1 MSRIVI
7 LGAGFGGL
15 YTARYLEKALR
26 GTETAE
32 VVLIDRHNFHLF
44 TPMLHEITAGKI
56 EPRHVVWPVRLL
68 GRRWQLTFLERQ
80 IEAIDL
86 EGGRIVTD
94 RGAER
99 YDLLVLALGS
109 VTNFYGLEAPPN
121 LFDFKELR
129 DAVRLRNH
137 LIACFER
144 AEQERDPMRRRPLL
158 TFILAGGGCTGVELA
173 AEIHDLIFTSLLRF
187 YRQIDPAEIRI
198 LLLEATRRIIPCVGE
213 SLAELALEKLRQKR
227 VEVRLE
233 TPVTELLS
241 EGVVLSTGEKIRA
254 DTVIWT
260 AGVRANPV
268 IEALPVAKDHLGRVK
283 VNTYLQLTDHP
294 DVYALGDCVHFED
307 PATGHPLPPTAQVAV
322 QQAKTVATNLARWVQ
337 GQPPRSFQYRHQ
349 GDLVSVGSRYA
360 VAEIRGARFAGLFA
374 WFLWRT
380 VFLAKMIGIKNRI
393 RVAVDWTI
401 GLLFGRDTSRL
412 EW

>member
-1 MSRIVI
+1 MPRIVI

-15 YTARYLEKALR
+15 YTARHLEKALR
-26 GTETAE
+26 GVAAAE

-68 GRRWQLTFLERQ
+68 GRRWRLTFLERRV
-80 IEAIDL
+80 EAIDL
-86 EGGRIVTD
+86 ERRRVLTD
-94 RGAER
+94 RGSES
-99 YDLLVLALGS
+99 YDVLVLALGS
-109 VTNFYGLEAPPN
+109 VTNFFGLHPPPQ
-121 LFDFKELR
+121 LFQFKELR

-137 LIACFER
+137 LIECFER
-144 AEQERDPMRRRPLL
+144 ADQETDPMRRRTLL

-187 YRQIDPAEIRI
+187 YRRIDPAEIRI

-213 SLAELALEKLRQKR
+213 SLARLALEKLRQKR
-227 VEVRLE
+227 VEVQLE
-233 TPVTELLS
+233 TPVTELLA

-268 IEALPVAKDHLGRVK
+268 IAALPVAKDALGRVQ
-283 VNTYLQLTDHP
+283 VNQHLALADYP
-294 DVYALGDCVHFED
+294 DVYALGDCAHFDD
-307 PATGHPLPPTAQVAV
+307 PTTGEPLPPTAQVAV
-322 QQAKTVATNLARWVQ
+322 QAAKAVATNLARRLR
-337 GQPPRSFQYRHQ
+337 GQPPHPFRYRHQ
-349 GDLVSVGSRYA
+349 GDLVSLGSRYA
-360 VAEIRGARFAGLFA
+360 VAEVWGTRFAGLFA

-380 VFLAKMIGIKNRI
+380 VFLAKMIGIKNRV
-393 RVAVDWTI
+393 RVGVDWAM

>member
-1 MSRIVI
+1 MQRIVI

-15 YTARYLEKALR
+15 YTARHLEKALR

-80 IEAIDL
+80 IEAIDFDR
-86 EGGRIVTD
+86 GRVLTD
-94 RGAER
+94 RGPER
-99 YDLLVLALGS
+99 YDVLVLALGS
-109 VTNFYGLEAPPN
+109 VTNFYGLDPPPH
-121 LFDFKELR
+121 LFEFKELR

-137 LIACFER
+137 LIKCFEK
-144 AEQERDPMRRRPLL
+144 AEQETDATRRRTLL

-173 AEIHDLIFTSLLRF
+173 AEIHDFIFTSLIRF
-187 YRQIDPAEIRI
+187 YRQIDPSEIRI

-227 VEVRLE
+227 VEVQLE
-233 TPVTELLS
+233 TPVAELLS
-241 EGVVLSTGEKIRA
+241 EGCVLSTGEKIRA

-268 IEALPVAKDHLGRVK
+268 IEALPVGKDHLGRVK
-283 VNTYLQLTDHP
+283 VNNHLQLPDHP
-294 DVYALGDCVHFED
+294 EVYVLGDCAHFED
-307 PATGHPLPPTAQVAV
+307 AASGHALPPTAQVAI
-322 QQAKTVATNLARWVQ
+322 QQARVVAINLARRLQ
-337 GQPPRSFQYRHQ
+337 GKPPIHSSTDTK
-349 GDLVSVGSRYA
+349 GISSPSAVGTRWLKSEGSDSPA
-360 VAEIRGARFAGLFA
+360 SLRGSCGEP
-374 WFLWRT
+374 
-380 VFLAKMIGIKNRI
+380 
-393 RVAVDWTI
+393 
-401 GLLFGRDTSRL
+401 SSSQS
-412 EW
+412 